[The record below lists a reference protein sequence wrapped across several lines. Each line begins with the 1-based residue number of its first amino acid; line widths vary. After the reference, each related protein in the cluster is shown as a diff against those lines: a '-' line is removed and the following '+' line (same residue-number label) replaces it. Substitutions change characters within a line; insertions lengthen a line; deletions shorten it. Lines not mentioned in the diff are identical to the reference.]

1 MPFCVGDFSGRRY
14 DSAIIWPCVCHK
26 SVFYRNRLRKNR
38 AGFGHKGFLSPIL
51 YIPCGYQ
58 EIWVSPNSGPNF
70 ATAGRSSQSI
80 VNLARQKADAQCN
93 RRPSV
98 QFCSAAVLDP
108 RVGHTMDV
116 LSPFI
121 SVLCHS
127 DWLCRGESCPW
138 IDVVH
143 PGRAWPSSPSCIWH
157 CSLHYL
163 FLQATPLFPH
173 GVTIVC

>member
-1 MPFCVGDFSGRRY
+1 MLISFNFKAPYRYFSADAVLHVKPSRQFVSFGRIMPCCVGDFSGRRY

-26 SVFYRNRLRKNR
+26 SVFYRNRLGLRKNR

-80 VNLARQKADAQCN
+80 VNLARQKADAQSPSNCSVQFC
-93 RRPSV
+93 SV

-121 SVLCHS
+121 SILCHS
-127 DWLCRGESCPW
+127 D
-138 IDVVH
+138 
-143 PGRAWPSSPSCIWH
+143 
-157 CSLHYL
+157 
-163 FLQATPLFPH
+163 
-173 GVTIVC
+173 